1 MKYKVLTERDKKIRV
16 IFDKLVSRALD
27 DSGPLSSKVIGWAHD
42 RGYKAGF
49 RPGDLI
55 KRLSEEDRKT
65 ISELTS
71 DDIKIVNNAILQ
83 LINCEQQN
91 ANEKTFWKQM
101 RTEFEEFIKNGKKT

>member
-1 MKYKVLTERDKKIRV
+1 MEYKVLTERDKKIRI

-27 DSGPLSSKVIGWAHD
+27 DSGPLSSKVRGWAPD

-55 KRLSEEDRKT
+55 KKLNEEDRKT
-65 ISELTS
+65 ISELTI
-71 DDIKIVNNAILQ
+71 DDMKNIDNRILQ
-83 LINCEQQN
+83 LINLEQQN

-101 RTEFEEFIKNGKKT
+101 RIEFEEFLNGKKS